1 MNYDE
6 LMDVFHNNQQA
17 DKLEEKKRPDQFNK
31 LITDES
37 FTKKNNFMKSID
49 APKMN
54 FRMSFKQN
62 EKNKNQRDRELISE
76 IKSSLTSF
84 N

>member
-17 DKLEEKKRPDQFNK
+17 DKLEEKKRPDQFKKLNNK

-37 FTKKNNFMKSID
+37 FTKKNNFMKSFD

-62 EKNKNQRDRELISE
+62 NLSYFECDDLKINS
-76 IKSSLTSF
+76 
-84 N
+84 